1 MQTSSTAAITKQ
13 ICWKQFPNETVS
25 KTLMHLFR
33 RLLRSPYS
41 PCISCRYSK
50 LIECYQS
57 LINGKQWNS
66 QHNSTLRAIALL
78 SVYVCWS
85 SRCEKSVSILSHH
98 TIGCSYVALTNQ
110 QWAICF
116 FSLSFAIRFVR
127 TRYLNALKIHSVLF
141 SVSAGADVVRLLLL
155 LFPVI

>member
-41 PCISCRYSK
+41 PCISCWYSK

-98 TIGCSYVALTNQ
+98 TIGCSYVAMSYL
-110 QWAICF
+110 F
-116 FSLSFAIRFVR
+116 FFRCLSRFDLFAHD
-127 TRYLNALKIHSVLF
+127 TWMHLKFSPYSFLSQPGLMLF
-141 SVSAGADVVRLLLL
+141 GCCCCY
-155 LFPVI
+155 FQ